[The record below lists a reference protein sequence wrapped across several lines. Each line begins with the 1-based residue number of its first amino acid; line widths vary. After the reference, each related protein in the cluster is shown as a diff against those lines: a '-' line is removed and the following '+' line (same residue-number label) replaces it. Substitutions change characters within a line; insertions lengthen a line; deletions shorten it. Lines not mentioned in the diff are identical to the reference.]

1 MTFKTVLS
9 VVSVEHSDG
18 DLRLAIDLSRQID
31 AHLAVL
37 VLSIAVPP
45 PTSEYAAVMSEA
57 WLQDRQAEIDRL
69 HARVK
74 EVTAILAQSELSAD
88 VDGEYV
94 ERGWTDDMV
103 GRRSRYADVTL
114 IGPELNSD
122 EDLKTMVLKG
132 SLYESQIPVLL
143 IPDAAGATLL
153 PKKVLLAWDG
163 GPEAT
168 RAARE
173 ALPLL
178 TGAEDV
184 HLTMVDPR
192 ATEDGLNIEPGTDL
206 AAYLAHHG
214 AKITIDRL
222 PSGGQP
228 IAETLRRHAVD
239 MAADMVVMG
248 AYGHSRLRQRIFGG
262 VTRSM
267 IEEADL
273 PVFMAR

>member
-9 VVSVEHSDG
+9 VISVEHSDG
-18 DLRLAIDLSRQID
+18 DLRLAIDLCRQIE

-37 VLSIAVPP
+37 VLSVAVPP
-45 PTSEYAAVMSEA
+45 PASEYAAVMTEA
-57 WLQDRQAEIDRL
+57 WLQDRQTEIDRL
-69 HARVK
+69 RVRV
-74 EVTAILAQSELSAD
+74 EAVTAIVAESDLSAD

-94 ERGWTDDMV
+94 ERAWTDDMV

-114 IGPELNSD
+114 IGPELD
-122 EDLKTMVLKG
+122 ADDDLKTMVLKG
-132 SLYESQIPVLL
+132 SLYGSQIPVLL
-143 IPDAAGATLL
+143 IPNAAGATLL

-163 GPEAT
+163 GAEAT
-168 RAARE
+168 RAMRE

-184 HLTMVDPR
+184 HITMIDPQ

-214 AKITIDRL
+214 ARITIDRL
-222 PSGGQP
+222 PGGGQP
-228 IAETLRRHAVD
+228 VAETLRRHAVD
-239 MAADMVVMG
+239 MAADMIVMG
-248 AYGHSRLRQRIFGG
+248 AYGHSRLRQRFFGG

-267 IEEADL
+267 IEQTDL

>member
-1 MTFKTVLS
+1 MPFKTVLS
-9 VVSVEHSDG
+9 AISVEQSDG
-18 DLRLAIDLSRQID
+18 DVRLAIDLCRQID

-37 VLSIAVPP
+37 VISIAVPP
-45 PTSEYAAVMSEA
+45 PASEYAAVVTEA
-57 WLQDRQAEIDRL
+57 WLQDRQAEIEQLR
-69 HARVK
+69 ARVK
-74 EVTAILAQSELSAD
+74 EVAAILAESGLSAD

-103 GRRSRYADVTL
+103 GRRGRYADVTL
-114 IGPELNSD
+114 IGPELCGD
-122 EDLKTMVLKG
+122 EDLKIMVLKG

-143 IPDAAGATLL
+143 IPDAAGATLQ
-153 PKKVLLAWDG
+153 PKRVMLAWDG

-173 ALPLL
+173 AIPLL

-184 HLTMVDPR
+184 RLTMIDPR
-192 ATEDGLNIEPGTDL
+192 ATEDGLGIEPGTDL

-214 AKITIDRL
+214 AKVTIDRL
-222 PSGGQP
+222 PSEGRP

-239 MAADMVVMG
+239 VAADMIVMG